1 MAATHH
7 VYEPVHESEGD
18 RLDALLSDVRQN
30 GTRRVFDRAGNVFE
44 LNQVD
49 LARPGASRGPQPG
62 ESVEQW
68 LDRTLPPGE
77 PIDDDGL
84 RNPERAGLYPAWMWG
99 WLEDAEEDE
108 DPDDAPHS
116 PSLKAKDRD

>member
-1 MAATHH
+1 MAAVHH
-7 VYEPVHESEGD
+7 VSEPAHETEGD

-30 GTRRVFDRAGNVFE
+30 GTRRVFDRDGNIFE
-44 LNQVD
+44 LHQVD
-49 LARPGASRGPQPG
+49 LARPEVSGGPEPG

-84 RNPERAGLYPAWMWG
+84 RNPERAGLYPAWMGQMW
-99 WLEDAEEDE
+99 EDAEENDQPE
-108 DPDDAPHS
+108 EPRCVTEQHD
-116 PSLKAKDRD
+116 

>member
-1 MAATHH
+1 MAATDS
-7 VYEPVHESEGD
+7 VRETVHEFDGD

-30 GTRRVFDRAGNVFE
+30 GTRRVFDRDGNVFE
-44 LNQVD
+44 LHRVD
-49 LARPGASRGPQPG
+49 LARPEASGGPRPG
-62 ESVEQW
+62 ESVDQW

-84 RNPERAGLYPAWMWG
+84 RNPERAGLYPAWMWS

-108 DPDDAPHS
+108 DREELPHN
-116 PSLKAKDRD
+116 PPLKE